1 MAIYDLGTASL
12 AANGEVTGVG
22 TTWKAPLTLIRVGA
36 TIVFKTEPVQIYTI
50 SEIISDTQINVY
62 NPNSETVPAGTGYA
76 ILAHDGITVQGL
88 AQDVA
93 ETLRYYQSRE
103 TEVSVAVDIFKDFDP
118 DKFSADVNQ
127 VNTQFGEIV
136 TIGSQVSSDASKV
149 SADKDAAYASSIL
162 AQNSANIAESAA
174 ESVSGA
180 LVGNFDDGV
189 TLQSENQVII
199 QFIDGYARQ
208 FLWSGSLPKVVPAGS
223 TPESSGGIGPGAWV
237 SVGDASLRSNLAD
250 SDGSSLI
257 KYGDGTLKDYLDSL
271 SNKSGFNAVGRFLN
285 IAELREATPST
296 EGEIVFVASAA
307 SASATEK
314 HYGGGYFQSFDNS
327 ASPISDD
334 GGIVIV
340 PATGTL
346 AWQRIN
352 FTDVELVFWG
362 VKPDTG
368 LDFSA
373 QILKAMTYVRNKKCK
388 IKFPIGVVTSNDAL
402 PIWSESSI
410 EGHGRAASKF
420 IKLTNNVWNVS
431 EGVSIDAI
439 CVCLPDVYDRY
450 GGSMDTF
457 CVKPR
462 ISGISLE
469 RVSTTS
475 VNKPAY
481 GIWGSKLAGANFSDM
496 LVLGGNIGFYANI
509 AFLMI
514 QEQVSYSG
522 VTGSYAGVYIEN
534 ADSTNTR
541 ALSAGTTCYFK
552 QVGVSGYGF
561 GFYLS
566 KLNSTRLVQCD
577 AEALSRATG
586 ETECAAY
593 IWRNPE
599 NCTMDNCYTE
609 SVDGAM
615 IKVSNVNDVSIAN
628 NLVISGMNI
637 SGPNPGESFSQ
648 PTRLITIDS
657 NSAGILKVTF
667 IGGDLRFA
675 SPGFT
680 NMLPSLAGGSNC
692 EVKLLGSSINT
703 WDTVGGATV
712 TQL

>member
-1 MAIYDLGTASL
+1 MSSGCGDVLSLEDLKTAKKHQIFEAEVITGRQGGVASGAEIDYATNQVTGDSQKTLPAILRDVGFWPASWDFSTGGILTVSDRNKVVYDPVSKTWYSWAGTLPHVVAAGTNPVGVADWVPQTDPSLRDDLASAAANKGASL
-12 AANGEVTGVG
+12 IKTTQG
-22 TTWKAPLTLIRVGA
+22 TT
-36 TIVFKTEPVQIYTI
+36 VQQRL
-50 SEIISDTQINVY
+50 D
-62 NPNSETVPAGTGYA
+62 
-76 ILAHDGITVQGL
+76 
-88 AQDVA
+88 
-93 ETLRYYQSRE
+93 
-103 TEVSVAVDIFKDFDP
+103 
-118 DKFSADVNQ
+118 
-127 VNTQFGEIV
+127 
-136 TIGSQVSSDASKV
+136 
-149 SADKDAAYASSIL
+149 
-162 AQNSANIAESAA
+162 
-174 ESVSGA
+174 
-180 LVGNFDDGV
+180 
-189 TLQSENQVII
+189 
-199 QFIDGYARQ
+199 
-208 FLWSGSLPKVVPAGS
+208 S
-223 TPESSGGIGPGAWV
+223 T
-237 SVGDASLRSNLAD
+237 DSNLAAL
-250 SDGSSLI
+250 GA
-257 KYGDGTLKDYLDSL
+257 
-271 SNKSGFNAVGRFLN
+271 NSGFDKIGKFLN
-285 IAELREATPST
+285 LAELRAATPSS
-296 EGEIVFVASAA
+296 EGQIVYVASAA
-307 SASATEK
+307 SATATEK
-314 HYGGGYFQSFDNS
+314 HYGGGHFQSFDNS
-327 ASPISDD
+327 TSQIADD

-373 QILKAMTYVRNKKCK
+373 QILKAMTYVRKKKCK

-420 IKLTNNVWNVS
+420 IKLTNNGWNVS
-431 EGVSIDAI
+431 AGVSIDAI
-439 CVCLPDVYDRY
+439 CVCLPDVYGRY

-457 CVKPR
+457 CVRPR

-509 AFLMI
+509 VFLMI

-522 VTGSYAGVYIEN
+522 VPGSYAGVYIEN

-541 ALSAGTTCYFK
+541 RLSAGTTCYFK
-552 QVGVSGYGF
+552 QVGVGGYGF
-561 GFYLS
+561 GFYLA
-566 KLNSTRLVQCD
+566 KINSTRLVQCD

-593 IWRNPE
+593 LWLNPE
-599 NCTMDNCYTE
+599 NCTMDNCHTE

-615 IKVSNVNDVSIAN
+615 IKVSNANDISIAN

-657 NSAGILKVTF
+657 VSAGTLKVTF

-675 SPGFT
+675 TPGFT
-680 NMLPSLAGGSNC
+680 NMLPSLASGSNC
-692 EVKLLGSSINT
+692 EVKLLGSSINL
-703 WDTVGGATV
+703 WDTGGGATV

>member
-1 MAIYDLGTASL
+1 MTVSTEVNENTYTGNGTTTVFPYQFRVYKKSDLVVQVVDLSETIKTLTLDTDYTVSGAGGYQGGNVTLTSPL
-12 AANGEVTGVG
+12 ANGWKISITRELPVTQETDLRNQGSFFAEVHEDAFD
-22 TTWKAPLTLIRVGA
+22 KLTMLLQQIRRWFGLA
-36 TIVFKTEPVQIYTI
+36 LRK
-50 SEIISDTQINVY
+50 
-62 NPNSETVPAGTGYA
+62 PNSIANYYDAQGNKIRNLADPTQAQDAATKEYVDSIAADNLNHALRTPEPIPQLPAAEDRANKIVGMDNAGNPIMVLPESGSAADVLIELAKPTGAGKIGY
-76 ILAHDGITVQGL
+76 DGITVEDALDDLHSQTG
-88 AQDVA
+88 
-93 ETLRYYQSRE
+93 
-103 TEVSVAVDIFKDFDP
+103 FD
-118 DKFSADVNQ
+118 
-127 VNTQFGEIV
+127 
-136 TIGSQVSSDASKV
+136 KV
-149 SADKDAAYASSIL
+149 GRVL
-162 AQNSANIAESAA
+162 
-174 ESVSGA
+174 
-180 LVGNFDDGV
+180 
-189 TLQSENQVII
+189 
-199 QFIDGYARQ
+199 
-208 FLWSGSLPKVVPAGS
+208 
-223 TPESSGGIGPGAWV
+223 
-237 SVGDASLRSNLAD
+237 NLAALRQIVP
-250 SDGSSLI
+250 SS
-257 KYGDGTLKDYLDSL
+257 
-271 SNKSGFNAVGRFLN
+271 
-285 IAELREATPST
+285 
-296 EGEIVFVASAA
+296 EGQIVYVASAA
-307 SASATEK
+307 SATATEK
-314 HYGGGYFQSFDNS
+314 HYGGGHFQSFDNS
-327 ASPISDD
+327 TSQIADD

-373 QILKAMTYVRNKKCK
+373 QILKAMTYVRKKKCK

-420 IKLTNNVWNVS
+420 IKLTNNGWNVS
-431 EGVSIDAI
+431 AGVSIDAI

-457 CVKPR
+457 CVRPR

-509 AFLMI
+509 VFLMI

-522 VTGSYAGVYIEN
+522 VPGSYAGVYIEN

-541 ALSAGTTCYFK
+541 ILSAGTTCYFK
-552 QVGVSGYGF
+552 QVGVGGYGF
-561 GFYLS
+561 GFYLA
-566 KLNSTRLVQCD
+566 KINSTRLVQCD

-593 IWRNPE
+593 LWRNPE

-615 IKVSNVNDVSIAN
+615 IKVSNVNDISIAN

-657 NSAGILKVTF
+657 NSAGTLKVTF

-675 SPGFT
+675 TPGFT
-680 NMLPSLAGGSNC
+680 NMLPNLASGSNC
-692 EVKLLGSSINT
+692 EVKLLGSSINS
-703 WDTVGGATV
+703 WDTAGGATV
-712 TQL
+712 AQL